1 MVLNVKRTDSNLPN
15 KCFFQCGK
23 LQVPFFFLGELQI
36 VSPPPRATC
45 QSGPPVFMTALI
57 SRRFFSPLF
66 LSSTLWQFASPSL
79 HRSHFPPSIFVSTV
93 LRVSFPPFSPS
104 AGVWGTDA
112 AAGGRRA
119 LPTSGAGVVLV
130 SLICLRPADD
140 LAASC
145 SRREWPGAPEGG
157 LACSSHV
164 KETILSLLSENIPS
178 LLTVNHCGIHTETCL
193 AFERRS
199 TSRSCGGYSQRPT
212 NNPAISL
219 VVFKLCRTPLVPGEW
234 RGISS
239 RSCQIN

>member
-1 MVLNVKRTDSNLPN
+1 MRNKR
-15 KCFFQCGK
+15 FFQCGK
-23 LQVPFFFLGELQI
+23 LQVPFFFRSITKFISTSQGYLPI
-36 VSPPPRATC
+36 R
-45 QSGPPVFMTALI
+45 PPVFMTALI

-79 HRSHFPPSIFVSTV
+79 HLFHFPPSIFVSTV
-93 LRVSFPPFSPS
+93 LCVSFSPFSPS
-104 AGVWGTDA
+104 ASVWGMDA

-119 LPTSGAGVVLV
+119 RPTSGAGVVLV
-130 SLICLRPADD
+130 SLICLQPADD

-164 KETILSLLSENIPS
+164 KKTILSENIPS
-178 LLTVNHCGIHTETCL
+178 LHTVNHCGIHTETCL

-199 TSRSCGGYSQRPT
+199 TSRSCRRHSHRPT

-219 VVFKLCRTPLVPGEW
+219 VVFKLCRTPLVPGDW